1 MRWSGKFRPVSLSPS
16 TAVHG
21 AVGFTLTV
29 TGKNFKTGAVVY
41 FDGAPMSTTFVSGTS
56 LTAAIPTASLVS
68 ARTVKVY
75 VLAPDGTLGR
85 TTTFVIT

>member
-1 MRWSGKFRPVSLSPS
+1 MLNPPYGVSPEWGEEKNVEEEWSAL
-16 TAVHG
+16 
-21 AVGFTLTV
+21 V
-29 TGKNFKTGAVVY
+29 T
-41 FDGAPMSTTFVSGTS
+41 
-56 LTAAIPTASLVS
+56 